1 VEYIGEHA
9 AAVLS
14 DIKHHLCEASA
25 FSGAPSN
32 VMDVLDKNKMQGYYL
47 VMENT
52 SIHTPAKV
60 RAC

>member
-32 VMDVLDKNKMQGYYL
+32 VKCDGCIRQKQDARLLFSDGKYVNPHAG
-47 VMENT
+47 
-52 SIHTPAKV
+52 
-60 RAC
+60 